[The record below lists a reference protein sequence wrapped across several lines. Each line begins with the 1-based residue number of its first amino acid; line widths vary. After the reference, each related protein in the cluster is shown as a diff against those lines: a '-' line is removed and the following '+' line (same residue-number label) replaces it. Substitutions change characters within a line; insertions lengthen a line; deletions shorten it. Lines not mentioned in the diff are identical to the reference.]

1 MYNYVGQYLDD
12 YETLLPADS
21 SVPDLVNTLW
31 YQYIKGKF
39 NDKVWEDFY
48 SRQIFNVM
56 KFNNEDNDINYANI
70 IKSIKI
76 RLQTKSRLYER
87 MFNAFM
93 SDYNP
98 LWNVDGVTGTIRE
111 SKHTGDVTNTGK
123 SETTNTGRSE
133 TTNTG
138 KSETT
143 NTGKSDTTST
153 GKNSTTRSGSE
164 TNTPTGKDI
173 VQNMT
178 TTFDSDT
185 DRDTTRTE
193 TTFDSRID
201 THAYNS
207 VKDEYQI
214 DSANPMK
221 ESYKIDDENPLKE
234 SYQID
239 SQNPLKETY
248 QIDTQNPLK
257 QTYQIDSQNPLKEQ
271 RNLTD
276 NDLEMVIRQG
286 NIGVTKSSEL
296 LLDTLDLYN
305 NELMDFVHYVV
316 NDCINQISYSIY

>member
-31 YQYIKGKF
+31 YEYIKGKF

-111 SKHTGDVTNTGK
+111 SKHTGDITNTGK
-123 SETTNTGRSE
+123 SETTNSGKSE
-133 TTNTG
+133 TTSTG

-143 NTGKSDTTST
+143 NTGK
-153 GKNSTTRSGSE
+153 NSTTKSGNE
-164 TNTPTGKDI
+164 TTAPTGKDI
-173 VQNMT
+173 TQNMAT
-178 TTFDSDT
+178 TYNSDT
-185 DRDTTRTE
+185 DYDTTRTE
-193 TTFDSRID
+193 NSFDSRLD
-201 THAYNS
+201 THTYNNI
-207 VKDEYQI
+207 KDE
-214 DSANPMK
+214 
-221 ESYKIDDENPLKE
+221 
-234 SYQID
+234 YQID

-248 QIDTQNPLK
+248 QIDSQNPLKETYQIDSQNPLK

-296 LLDTLDLYN
+296 LLDTLALYD

>member
-1 MYNYVGQYLDD
+1 MLNYVGEYLDIYD
-12 YETLLPADS
+12 TLLPADTDMS
-21 SVPDLVNTLW
+21 DIAETLW

-48 SRQIFNVM
+48 SRQIFNIM

-76 RLQTKSRLYER
+76 RLQTKARIYER

-98 LWNVDGVTGTIRE
+98 LWNVDGVTGTVRQ
-111 SKHTGDVTNTGK
+111 STHTGDVTNTGK
-123 SETTNTGRSE
+123 TETTNTGKSE

-143 NTGKSDTTST
+143 NTGKSETTNT
-153 GKNSTTRSGSE
+153 GKNSNTRTGNE
-164 TNTPTGKDI
+164 TNSPTGKDI

-193 TTFDSRID
+193 TSFDNRTD
-201 THAYNS
+201 TKTYNS
-207 VKDEYQI
+207 VKDEYLI
-214 DSANPMK
+214 DSTNPMK
-221 ESYKIDDENPLKE
+221 ETYQVDSTNPLKE
-234 SYQID
+234 TYQVD

-248 QIDTQNPLK
+248 QIDSQNPLK
-257 QTYQIDSQNPLKEQ
+257 QSYQIDSQNPLKES

-296 LLDTLDLYN
+296 LLDTLTLYDS
-305 NELMDFVHYVV
+305 ELMDFVHYVV
-316 NDCINQISYSIY
+316 NDCISQISYSIY

>member
-1 MYNYVGQYLDD
+1 MLNYVGEYLDE
-12 YETLLPADS
+12 YETLLPNDS
-21 SVPDLVNTLW
+21 EVPDLINELW

-39 NDKVWEDFY
+39 DEKVWEDFY

-56 KFNNEDNDINYANI
+56 KFNNEDNDINYGNI

-76 RLQTKSRLYER
+76 RLKTKSRIYER
-87 MFNAFM
+87 MFNAFI
-93 SDYNP
+93 SDFNP

-111 SKHTGDVTNTGK
+111 STHTGNVTNTGK
-123 SETTNTGRSE
+123 TETTNTGKSE

-143 NTGKSDTTST
+143 NTGK
-153 GKNSTTRSGSE
+153 NSTTRSGNE
-164 TNTPTGKDI
+164 TNSPTGKDI

-178 TTFDSDT
+178 TTFDSDV

-193 TTFDSRID
+193 NTFENRQD
-201 THAYNS
+201 THTYNN

-214 DSANPMK
+214 DSQ
-221 ESYKIDDENPLKE
+221 NPLKE

-239 SQNPLKETY
+239 S
-248 QIDTQNPLK
+248 QNPLK

-286 NIGVTKSSEL
+286 NIGVTRSDELITHALELFDSS
-296 LLDTLDLYN
+296 LY
-305 NELMDFVHYVV
+305 DFVHYVV

>member
-1 MYNYVGQYLDD
+1 MLNYVGEYLDE
-12 YETLLPADS
+12 YETLLPNDS
-21 SVPDLVNTLW
+21 EVPDLINELW

-39 NDKVWEDFY
+39 DEKVWEDFY

-56 KFNNEDNDINYANI
+56 KFNNEDNDINYGNI

-76 RLQTKSRLYER
+76 RLKTKSRIYER
-87 MFNAFM
+87 MFNAFI
-93 SDYNP
+93 SDFNP

-111 SKHTGDVTNTGK
+111 STHTGNVTNTGK
-123 SETTNTGRSE
+123 TETTNTGKSE

-143 NTGKSDTTST
+143 NTGK
-153 GKNSTTRSGSE
+153 NSTTRSGNE
-164 TNTPTGKDI
+164 TNSPTGKDI

-178 TTFDSDT
+178 TTFDSDV

-193 TTFDSRID
+193 NTFENRQD
-201 THAYNS
+201 THTYNN

-214 DSANPMK
+214 DSQ
-221 ESYKIDDENPLKE
+221 NPLKE

-239 SQNPLKETY
+239 SQNPLKESY
-248 QIDTQNPLK
+248 QIDSQNPLK

-286 NIGVTKSSEL
+286 NIGVTRSDELITHALELFDSS
-296 LLDTLDLYN
+296 LY
-305 NELMDFVHYVV
+305 DFVHYVV

>member
-1 MYNYVGQYLDD
+1 MYNYIGQYLDD
-12 YETLLPADS
+12 YETLLPDDS

-111 SKHTGDVTNTGK
+111 STHTGTDTDAKTGTENTALSDTGTVTNTGK
-123 SETTNTGRSE
+123 TDTTNSGKSSNTRTGNETTV
-133 TTNTG
+133 
-138 KSETT
+138 
-143 NTGKSDTTST
+143 
-153 GKNSTTRSGSE
+153 
-164 TNTPTGKDI
+164 PTGKEI
-173 VQNMT
+173 TENMS
-178 TTFDSDT
+178 TTFDST
-185 DRDTTRTE
+185 TYRDTTKTENSFDTRT
-193 TTFDSRID
+193 D
-201 THAYNS
+201 THTYNS
-207 VKDEYQI
+207 VKDEYSVDTQH
-214 DSANPMK
+214 
-221 ESYKIDDENPLKE
+221 PLKE
-234 SYQID
+234 SYEID
-239 SQNPLKETY
+239 EDNPLKET
-248 QIDTQNPLK
+248 
-257 QTYQIDSQNPLKEQ
+257 
-271 RNLTD
+271 RNLNGSNNTTFNTQLQKTLNLKD

>member
-1 MYNYVGQYLDD
+1 MYNYVGQYLDE
-12 YETLLPADS
+12 YETLLPDDS
-21 SVPDLVNTLW
+21 SVPGLVNTLW
-31 YQYIKGKF
+31 YEYIKGKF

-111 SKHTGDVTNTGK
+111 SKHTGNVTNTGK
-123 SETTNTGRSE
+123 TE

-143 NTGKSDTTST
+143 NTGK
-153 GKNSTTRSGSE
+153 NSTTKSGNE
-164 TNTPTGKDI
+164 TTAPTGKDI
-173 VQNMT
+173 TQNMAT
-178 TTFDSDT
+178 TYNSDI
-185 DRDTTRTE
+185 DYDTTRTE
-193 TTFDSRID
+193 NSFDSRLD
-201 THAYNS
+201 THTYNN

-214 DSANPMK
+214 DSQNPM
-221 ESYKIDDENPLKE
+221 KE

-248 QIDTQNPLK
+248 QIDSQNPMK
-257 QTYQIDSQNPLKEQ
+257 QSYQIDSQNPLKEQ

-296 LLDTLDLYN
+296 LRDTLELYD

>member
-21 SVPDLVNTLW
+21 SVPDLANTLW

-76 RLQTKSRLYER
+76 RLQTKARQYER

-111 SKHTGDVTNTGK
+111 SKHTGTDTDAKTGTENTSLSDTGTITNTGK
-123 SETTNTGRSE
+123 TTTKNEGK
-133 TTNTG
+133 TTTQNEG
-138 KSETT
+138 KSSNTKSGNETNSPSGEEVLT
-143 NTGKSDTTST
+143 KAVTTYDDDTFRNTERDTTSFT
-153 GKNSTTRSGSE
+153 S
-164 TNTPTGKDI
+164 
-173 VQNMT
+173 
-178 TTFDSDT
+178 
-185 DRDTTRTE
+185 RT
-193 TTFDSRID
+193 D
-201 THAYNS
+201 THTYNS
-207 VKDEYQI
+207 VKDTYEV
-214 DSANPMK
+214 DSQR
-221 ESYKIDDENPLKE
+221 PLKE
-234 SYQID
+234 TYEVD
-239 SQNPLKETY
+239 SQNPLKTTY
-248 QIDTQNPLK
+248 EV
-257 QTYQIDSQNPLKEQ
+257 DSQNPLEES
-271 RNLTD
+271 RNLAGSNNTTFNTSLQKTLNLKD
-276 NDLEMVIRQG
+276 EDLEMVIRQG
-286 NIGVTKSSEL
+286 NIGITKSSEL
-296 LLDTLDLYN
+296 LQDTLSLYD